1 VIKRRPAILLL
12 LLALASCSP
21 RTANVQ
27 SRKAIAIVDV
37 TVVDVQRGTG
47 LPHMNVVVD
56 GDRIVSVGPSAEQV
70 PSGASVISGK
80 GRFRIPGLWDM
91 HIHVA
96 SDPRALGLLLAAGI
110 TGARDMAGDP
120 KQVLETRRRI
130 KSGELD
136 GCSGPHFLDKK
147 GPFLRWWAALKI
159 EESQCPKPARVI
171 HPA

>member
-1 VIKRRPAILLL
+1 MVRRRPAALLYL
-12 LLALASCSP
+12 VVLASCSS
-21 RTANVQ
+21 RTAIQ
-27 SRKAIAIVDV
+27 SRKAIAIIDV
-37 TVVDVQRGTG
+37 TVVDVQKGTE

-56 GDRIVSVGPSAEQV
+56 ADRIVSVGPSAGQDAN
-70 PSGASVISGK
+70 GASVISGK
-80 GRFRIPGLWDM
+80 GRFLIPGLWDM

-136 GCSGPHFLDKK
+136 GPRLLVAG
-147 GPFLRWWAALKI
+147 
-159 EESQCPKPARVI
+159 
-171 HPA
+171 